1 MISPPPAAATS
12 TRASKA
18 GIVRTIEPCC
28 SSAIHH
34 AWRLHSRLHLG
45 RKCRLEKVALVVRRS
60 EAAGWRWSSSTL
72 NECKPRFLGVDVMH
86 WARPMAA
93 ELRDTRSGRRKGS
106 SSDISSVR
114 EKARIE
120 LLRKG
125 SSWDLK
131 NCKGKPE
138 QHEPSFGLFA
148 IATRGRAA
156 RQSSTATPA
165 PACAALPSLLRSAGR
180 PRSGRPQSEI
190 SEPAQPS

>member
-1 MISPPPAAATS
+1 MLSPPPAAATS

-72 NECKPRFLGVDVMH
+72 NECKPRFLGVAVMH

-93 ELRDTRSGRRKGS
+93 ELRDSRSGRRQGS
-106 SSDISSVR
+106 SSDWRVPYGR
-114 EKARIE
+114 LHTLARAK
-120 LLRKG
+120 R
-125 SSWDLK
+125 S
-131 NCKGKPE
+131 NP
-138 QHEPSFGLFA
+138 
-148 IATRGRAA
+148 
-156 RQSSTATPA
+156 
-165 PACAALPSLLRSAGR
+165 AALMGRGMVLIRARGGVNAGA
-180 PRSGRPQSEI
+180 I
-190 SEPAQPS
+190 SPPGVACPVRVRR

>member
-1 MISPPPAAATS
+1 MLSPPPAAATS

-72 NECKPRFLGVDVMH
+72 NECKPRFLGVAVMH

-93 ELRDTRSGRRKGS
+93 ELRDSRSERR
-106 SSDISSVR
+106 
-114 EKARIE
+114 
-120 LLRKG
+120 
-125 SSWDLK
+125 
-131 NCKGKPE
+131 
-138 QHEPSFGLFA
+138 
-148 IATRGRAA
+148 
-156 RQSSTATPA
+156 
-165 PACAALPSLLRSAGR
+165 PACAVATLASKARLRKQLHDAKTVLKSRYSSALAVSFSAVCPVGR
-180 PRSGRPQSEI
+180 AIGASRHTQFSPLFSPRNTHAGWKVNRPYNTSMRW
-190 SEPAQPS
+190 

>member
-1 MISPPPAAATS
+1 M
-12 TRASKA
+12 
-18 GIVRTIEPCC
+18 RTIEPCC

-72 NECKPRFLGVDVMH
+72 NECKPRFLGVAVMH

-93 ELRDTRSGRRKGS
+93 ELRDTRSERRKGS

-114 EKARIE
+114 EKARIA

-125 SSWDLK
+125 SSWAF
-131 NCKGKPE
+131 NYR
-138 QHEPSFGLFA
+138 LF
-148 IATRGRAA
+148 
-156 RQSSTATPA
+156 PV
-165 PACAALPSLLRSAGR
+165 
-180 PRSGRPQSEI
+180 
-190 SEPAQPS
+190 

>member
-1 MISPPPAAATS
+1 M
-12 TRASKA
+12 
-18 GIVRTIEPCC
+18 RTIEPCC

-72 NECKPRFLGVDVMH
+72 NECKPRFLGVAVMH

-93 ELRDTRSGRRKGS
+93 ELRDTRSERRKGS

-114 EKARIE
+114 EKARIA

-125 SSWDLK
+125 SSWAFKAKVIFRKCGTRQSRDANFQRTRAK
-131 NCKGKPE
+131 
-138 QHEPSFGLFA
+138 
-148 IATRGRAA
+148 ATRPL
-156 RQSSTATPA
+156 TTY
-165 PACAALPSLLRSAGR
+165 
-180 PRSGRPQSEI
+180 SG
-190 SEPAQPS
+190 